1 MEYILHGCLPELVY
15 PYFKQC
21 VSLCPL
27 EKELEGG
34 RDNNV
39 NKKRSIFYKSSD
51 MMLDMLLCLGQN
63 SG

>member
-1 MEYILHGCLPELVY
+1 MAYILHGRLPELVY
-15 PYFKQC
+15 PYFEPC

-39 NKKRSIFYKSSD
+39 NNKDLYFTKG
-51 MMLDMLLCLGQN
+51 LT
-63 SG
+63 